1 MNVSEKVSF
10 LVEKTEKGIR
20 IMVKGRP
27 ETEKVVP
34 MAEVKESLNKVAY
47 EFTDKHLGPR
57 ETIGNKG
64 GSLSNRLRK
73 VMAA

>member
-27 ETEKVVP
+27 ETEEVVP
-34 MAEVKESLNKVAY
+34 MAKVKQSLNKVAY
-47 EFTDKHLGPR
+47 GYTDKHLGTR
-57 ETIGNKG
+57 DEIGNKG
-64 GSLSNRLRK
+64 GSLSNRLRA
-73 VMAA
+73 VMTA